1 MIIPNLFD
9 NFIISI
15 PNNGLLHLGSY
26 LCQQK
31 ELYNNIGITYDNI
44 LCVDANTDIIN
55 TKDNEY
61 IFEL

>member
-15 PNNGLLHLGSY
+15 PDNGLLHLGSY
-26 LCQQK
+26 LCQEK
-31 ELYNNIGITYDNI
+31 ELYNNI

>member
-15 PNNGLLHLGSY
+15 PDNGLLHLGSY
-26 LCQQK
+26 LCQDK
-31 ELYNNIGITYDNI
+31 ELYDNI

-55 TKDNEY
+55 THINDKDN
-61 IFEL
+61 